1 MNTRDIPIGVL
12 GVGLLYV
19 AYLLQNNRIR
29 LGFEGFQNASPQLPQ
44 GMDMDK
50 IMREAALKVQ
60 KVCAGPQDIDTIV
73 KAMKELA
80 TPPPASLAPAPSPPA
95 SPPPA
100 PSPTPSPPAAE
111 GFQSGGNPY
120 NAPSPSNQQAFEF
133 RLGRKSL
140 TDEVLRFMN

>member
-1 MNTRDIPIGVL
+1 MNTRDIPIAVL

-29 LGFEGFQNASPQLPQ
+29 LGFEGFQNAGYQAPQPPK
-44 GMDMDK
+44 GVDMDK
-50 IMREAALKVQ
+50 IMREAAAKVQ
-60 KVCAGPQDIDTIV
+60 KICAGPQDIDTIV
-73 KAMKELA
+73 KGMKEMA
-80 TPPPASLAPAPSPPA
+80 GPPTITPAPPLLP
-95 SPPPA
+95 PPPA
-100 PSPTPSPPAAE
+100 PPPRPPMPE